1 MLRRPTH
8 ESSRVRAN
16 SRFAETGVCA
26 HWTSPSRGKACKA
39 GRALLL
45 QPLVARTAERDEHL
59 LECGNPLPEINVRVV
74 GHDFASPC
82 CTRRY
87 AAASGPASK
96 SVKRIGFARCSVYL
110 RGAFLRI
117 EAPRKVSRGRSM
129 L

>member
-1 MLRRPTH
+1 MPRRPTH

-26 HWTSPSRGKACKA
+26 HWTSPSRGRVCKA

-45 QPLVARTAERDEHL
+45 QPRIALRGTRDEHL
-59 LECGNPLPEINVRVV
+59 VECGNPLREINVRVI
-74 GHDFASPC
+74 GHDFLPPC

-87 AAASGPASK
+87 PPASGPASK